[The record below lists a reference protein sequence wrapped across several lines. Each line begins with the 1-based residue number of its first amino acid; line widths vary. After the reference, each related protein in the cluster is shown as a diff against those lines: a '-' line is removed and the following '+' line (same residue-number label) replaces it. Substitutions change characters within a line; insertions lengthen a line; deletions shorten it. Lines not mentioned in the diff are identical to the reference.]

1 MPTTQ
6 HNYIYPDRHYHMD
19 SLKTNYKESY
29 NDQPLAD
36 YAEKL
41 NSSRLENIGV
51 FDLVIQKSIVR
62 PNIPQVP
69 FYGNSSYTEQYKP
82 FVLKSGYNPEE

>member
-51 FDLVIQKSIVR
+51 FDLVI
-62 PNIPQVP
+62 
-69 FYGNSSYTEQYKP
+69 
-82 FVLKSGYNPEE
+82 